1 MMVPKRKGR
10 FPPPRLPTPK
20 ALMMASI
27 AAFNQRPAARRVASG
42 WVGFPAHWM
51 RFHHQVI
58 CWIMG
63 LQKLPNL
70 GPFLIA
76 VEKRQEHV

>member
-1 MMVPKRKGR
+1 
-10 FPPPRLPTPK
+10 
-20 ALMMASI
+20 MMASI